1 MNYNRIFGLPFVEL
15 CDFKSVSDPPED
27 VLSGDDSIDVVMKI
41 VCGNKVSENLGPAPE
56 GVTAFTNKNG
66 YLHATMSKRVQ
77 ISSLSERDLDDETHQ
92 FLCEVQHHFGIPASE
107 YDSGTWML
115 VPAKNVA
122 ERLVEFCESDK
133 VFATLVCV
141 TGNGFVSNYY
151 IYKLVLD
158 ANRVALMISLF
169 PDCVNLGTKSIKHD
183 VCQFGCYFEK
193 EGKLCLFESAADICI
208 YIGKYAGIK
217 ENRVVV
223 FRQDTVLQPV
233 LETLIEMVGTSMEK
247 GEAYFSL
254 FRFVQNKYCFTYDDV
269 QDIIE
274 GKTEWVGKCV
284 DAIWSDTQNQQD
296 IRQILFPES
305 R

>member
-15 CDFKSVSDPPED
+15 CDFKSVSDPPKD

-56 GVTAFTNKNG
+56 GVTAFANKNG
-66 YLHATMSKRVQ
+66 YLHATMRKRVQ
-77 ISSLSERDLDDETHQ
+77 NSSLSERDLDDETHQ
-92 FLCEVQHHFGIPASE
+92 FLCEVQQHFGIPASK

-133 VFATLVCV
+133 MVAALVCV
-141 TGNGFVSNYY
+141 TGNCAVSNYY

-158 ANRVALMISLF
+158 ENKVALMISLF
-169 PDCVNLGTKSIKHD
+169 PSCVNLNAKSTKQD
-183 VCQFGCYFEK
+183 VRQFGCYFEK
-193 EGKLCLFESAADICI
+193 EGKLCLFESAADICV

-233 LETLIEMVGTSMEK
+233 LETLIEMVGASMGK
-247 GEAYFSL
+247 GEEYFSL
-254 FRFVQNKYCFTYDDV
+254 LRFVQDKYCFTYDDV
-269 QDIIE
+269 QDIID
-274 GKTEWVGKCV
+274 GKTDWANKCV
-284 DAIWSDTQNQQD
+284 DTIWSDTQNQQD

-305 R
+305 